1 MDYIACLGN
10 LGTTAS
16 MSEDESSDEED
27 SESET
32 EEEDD
37 PAVDAVKLQ
46 LTYMQ

>member
-1 MDYIACLGN
+1 
-10 LGTTAS
+10 